1 MNVEYSNNS
10 DLVVKITV
18 QIKLAPPVAVSVG
31 QGCGIRGLRALDY
44 RRLPSSEFL
53 NNLCRRE
60 SVFHNPSV
68 VCDYMA
74 VPPFVLDIVGHTGVL
89 ISP

>member
-18 QIKLAPPVAVSVG
+18 QIKLAPPVEVSVG

-44 RRLPSSEFL
+44 RKLPWGVFL
-53 NNLCRRE
+53 NNSCRYRGSE
-60 SVFHNPSV
+60 E
-68 VCDYMA
+68 
-74 VPPFVLDIVGHTGVL
+74 GER
-89 ISP
+89 

>member
-1 MNVEYSNNS
+1 MNVEYGNNS

-44 RRLPSSEFL
+44 RRLPSGEFL
-53 NNLCRRE
+53 NNLCRRRE
-60 SVFHNPSV
+60 IVFRNPSI
-68 VCDYMA
+68 VCDRIA
-74 VPPFVLDIVGHTGVL
+74 LPPLY
-89 ISP
+89 